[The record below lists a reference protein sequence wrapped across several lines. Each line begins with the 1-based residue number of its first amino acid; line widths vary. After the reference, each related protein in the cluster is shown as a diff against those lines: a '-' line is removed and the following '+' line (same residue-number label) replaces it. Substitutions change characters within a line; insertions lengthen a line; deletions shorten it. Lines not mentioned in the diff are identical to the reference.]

1 MFFMY
6 LFFILLV
13 IAISVA
19 AGARDHNQVNARL
32 AKLIGKNADLPP
44 DFRIWMLQHKGE
56 YDSIGKAM
64 GAWADA
70 RFGGKYDELLK

>member
-19 AGARDHNQVNARL
+19 AGARYHNQVNARL
-32 AKLIGKNADLPP
+32 AKLIGKKL
-44 DFRIWMLQHKGE
+44 R
-56 YDSIGKAM
+56 
-64 GAWADA
+64 
-70 RFGGKYDELLK
+70 

>member
-19 AGARDHNQVNARL
+19 AGARYHNQVN

>member
-1 MFFMY
+1 
-6 LFFILLV
+6 
-13 IAISVA
+13 
-19 AGARDHNQVNARL
+19 
-32 AKLIGKNADLPP
+32 
-44 DFRIWMLQHKGE
+44 MLQHKGE